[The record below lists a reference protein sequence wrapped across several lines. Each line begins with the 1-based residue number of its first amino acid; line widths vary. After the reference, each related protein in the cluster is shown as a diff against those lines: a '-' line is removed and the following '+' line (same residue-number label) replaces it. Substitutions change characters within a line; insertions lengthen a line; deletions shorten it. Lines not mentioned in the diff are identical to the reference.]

1 MKKFKSIDLLDSPI
15 VSSLLI
21 FALPILI
28 SNALQQFY
36 NAADTTI
43 VGNFLGFRS
52 LAAIGAT
59 SAIYELIVGFAI
71 GLANGMAIVV
81 ARHFGAGDLEKIKKA
96 VAGSIV
102 IGSILSLL
110 VMIVGGV
117 WLYGLLR
124 LVHTPENIIDEAY
137 SYIYII
143 MVFFFLT
150 FFYNWSA
157 AMLRAIG
164 NSLTPLLI
172 LLFTSVINIG
182 LDILFITRFN
192 SGIKGAAIATV
203 VSQAVSAILCI
214 IYMCIKAKILI
225 PGLRHFKYDFYVY
238 SDLSTQGLAMGFMS
252 SIVSI
257 GTVILQT
264 AVNSMGVSIIAAQ
277 ITGRRI
283 MFFLMM
289 PMSSLATALT
299 TFVSQ
304 NFGAGN
310 KKRIKSA
317 VKYANI
323 INTIWSIITPA
334 FVYILSI
341 PVIRFISGSSDK
353 GLISDAKLYIGM
365 AAPFFWALGLVFN
378 LRNALQ
384 GMDQKAE
391 PILSSFIELVC
402 KIACVIFII
411 PHAGYFAVVLTEPVI
426 WVIMA
431 LQLAYSFYVRK
442 KISEKFI
449 K

>member
-1 MKKFKSIDLLDSPI
+1 MKRLKSIDLLSSPI
-15 VSSLLI
+15 VSSLLT

-43 VGNFLGFRS
+43 VGNFLGFKS

-71 GLANGMAIVV
+71 GIANGMGIVV
-81 ARHFGAGDLEKIKKA
+81 ARHFGAGDIEKIKKA

-102 IGSILSLL
+102 IGSVLSLA
-110 VMIVGGV
+110 VMLVGGV
-117 WLYGLLR
+117 WLYELLR
-124 LVHTPENIIDEAY
+124 LVHIPENIIDEAY

-143 MVFFFLT
+143 MIFFFLT

-157 AMLRAIG
+157 SMLRAIG

-172 LLFTSVINIG
+172 LLVTSVINIG

-192 SGIKGAAIATV
+192 TGIKGAAIATV
-203 VSQAVSAILCI
+203 ISQAISALLCI
-214 IYMCIKAKILI
+214 VYMYIKADILI
-225 PGLRHFKYDFYVY
+225 PKLKHFKYNYYVY
-238 SDLSTQGLAMGFMS
+238 ADLSTQGFAMGFMS

-264 AVNSMGVSIIAAQ
+264 AVNGMGVTIIAAQ
-277 ITGRRI
+277 TTGRRI

-310 KKRIKSA
+310 KSRIKSA

-323 INTIWSIITPA
+323 INTIWSIISVV
-334 FVYILSI
+334 FVYTLSI
-341 PVIRFISGSSDK
+341 PLIRFISGSYDK
-353 GLISDAKLYIGM
+353 ELIANAKLYVAM
-365 AAPFFWALGLVFN
+365 AAPFFWALGILFN

-384 GMDQKAE
+384 GMDRKIE
-391 PILSSFIELVC
+391 PLISSCIELIC
-402 KIACVIFII
+402 KIAFVLFVI
-411 PHAGYFAVVLTEPVI
+411 PRVGYTGVVLTEPII
-426 WVIMA
+426 WVVMV
-431 LQLAYSFYVRK
+431 LQLAYSFYMMK
-442 KISEKFI
+442 
-449 K
+449 

>member
-1 MKKFKSIDLLDSPI
+1 MKKIKSIDLLDSPI

-43 VGNFLGFRS
+43 VGNFLGFGS

-102 IGSILSLL
+102 IGGILSLL

-157 AMLRAIG
+157 SMLRAIG

-225 PGLRHFKYDFYVY
+225 PGIRHFKYDFYVY

-334 FVYILSI
+334 FVYTLSI

-442 KISEKFI
+442 KRSVKSL
-449 K
+449 

>member
-1 MKKFKSIDLLDSPI
+1 MKRVKSIDLLSSPI
-15 VSSLLI
+15 VSSLLT

-43 VGNFLGFRS
+43 VGNFLGFNS

-71 GLANGMAIVV
+71 GIANGMGIVV
-81 ARHFGAGDLEKIKKA
+81 ARHFGAGDIEKIKKA

-102 IGSILSLL
+102 IGSVLSLA
-110 VMIVGGV
+110 VMLVGGV

-124 LVHTPENIIDEAY
+124 LVHIPENIIDEAY

-143 MVFFFLT
+143 MIFFFLT

-157 AMLRAIG
+157 SMLRAIG

-172 LLFTSVINIG
+172 LLVTSVINIG

-203 VSQAVSAILCI
+203 ISQAISALLCI
-214 IYMCIKAKILI
+214 VYMYIKADILI
-225 PGLRHFKYDFYVY
+225 PKLKHFKYNYYVY
-238 SDLSTQGLAMGFMS
+238 VDLSTQGFAMGFMS

-264 AVNSMGVSIIAAQ
+264 AVNGMGVTIIAAQ
-277 ITGRRI
+277 TTGRRI

-310 KKRIKSA
+310 KSRIKSA

-323 INTIWSIITPA
+323 INTIWSIISVV
-334 FVYILSI
+334 FVYTLSI
-341 PVIRFISGSSDK
+341 PLIRFISGSYDK
-353 GLISDAKLYIGM
+353 ELIANAKLYIAM
-365 AAPFFWALGLVFN
+365 AAPFFWALGILFN

-384 GMDQKAE
+384 GMDRKIE
-391 PILSSFIELVC
+391 PLISSCIELIC
-402 KIACVIFII
+402 KIAFVLFVI
-411 PHAGYFAVVLTEPVI
+411 PRVAYMGVVLTEPII
-426 WVIMA
+426 WVVMV
-431 LQLAYSFYVRK
+431 LQLAYSFYMMK
-442 KISEKFI
+442 
-449 K
+449 

>member
-1 MKKFKSIDLLDSPI
+1 MKKVKSIDLLSSPI
-15 VSSLLI
+15 VSSLLT

-43 VGNFLGFRS
+43 VGNFLGFNS

-71 GLANGMAIVV
+71 GIANGMGIVV
-81 ARHFGAGDLEKIKKA
+81 ARHFGAGDIEKIKKA

-102 IGSILSLL
+102 IGSVLSLA
-110 VMIVGGV
+110 VMLVGGV

-124 LVHTPENIIDEAY
+124 LVHIPENIIDEAY

-143 MVFFFLT
+143 MIFFFLT

-157 AMLRAIG
+157 SMLRAIG

-172 LLFTSVINIG
+172 LLVTSVINIG

-203 VSQAVSAILCI
+203 ISQAISALLCI
-214 IYMCIKAKILI
+214 VYMYIKADILI
-225 PGLRHFKYDFYVY
+225 PKLKHFKYNYYVY
-238 SDLSTQGLAMGFMS
+238 ADLSTQGFAMGFMS

-264 AVNSMGVSIIAAQ
+264 AVNGMGVTIIAAQ
-277 ITGRRI
+277 TTGRRI

-310 KKRIKSA
+310 KSRIKSA

-323 INTIWSIITPA
+323 INTIWSIISVV
-334 FVYILSI
+334 FVYTLSI
-341 PVIRFISGSSDK
+341 PFIRFISGSYDK
-353 GLISDAKLYIGM
+353 GLIANAKLYIAM
-365 AAPFFWALGLVFN
+365 AAPFFWALGILFN

-384 GMDQKAE
+384 GMDRKIE
-391 PILSSFIELVC
+391 PLISSCIELIC
-402 KIACVIFII
+402 KIAFVLFVI
-411 PHAGYFAVVLTEPVI
+411 PRVAYMGVVLTEPII
-426 WVIMA
+426 WVVMV
-431 LQLAYSFYVRK
+431 LQLAYSFYMMK
-442 KISEKFI
+442 
-449 K
+449 

>member
-1 MKKFKSIDLLDSPI
+1 MKKVKSIDLLSSPI
-15 VSSLLI
+15 VSSLLT

-43 VGNFLGFRS
+43 VGNFLGFNS

-71 GLANGMAIVV
+71 GIANGMGIVV
-81 ARHFGAGDLEKIKKA
+81 ARHFGAGDIEKIKKA

-102 IGSILSLL
+102 IGSVLSLA
-110 VMIVGGV
+110 VMLVGGV

-124 LVHTPENIIDEAY
+124 LVHIPENIIDEAY

-143 MVFFFLT
+143 MIFFFLT

-157 AMLRAIG
+157 SMLRAIG

-172 LLFTSVINIG
+172 LLVTSVINIG

-203 VSQAVSAILCI
+203 ISQAISALLCI
-214 IYMCIKAKILI
+214 VYMYIKADILI
-225 PGLRHFKYDFYVY
+225 PKLKHFKYNYYVY
-238 SDLSTQGLAMGFMS
+238 ADLSTQGFAMGFMS

-264 AVNSMGVSIIAAQ
+264 AVNGMGVTIIAAQ
-277 ITGRRI
+277 TTGRRI

-310 KKRIKSA
+310 KSRIKSA

-323 INTIWSIITPA
+323 INTIWSIISVV
-334 FVYILSI
+334 FVYTLSI
-341 PVIRFISGSSDK
+341 PLIRFISGSYDK
-353 GLISDAKLYIGM
+353 ELIANAKLYIAM
-365 AAPFFWALGLVFN
+365 AAPFFWALGILFN

-384 GMDQKAE
+384 GMDRKIE
-391 PILSSFIELVC
+391 PLISSCIELIC
-402 KIACVIFII
+402 KIAFVLFVI
-411 PHAGYFAVVLTEPVI
+411 PRVGYTGVVLTEPII
-426 WVIMA
+426 WVVMV
-431 LQLAYSFYVRK
+431 LQLAYSFYIRK
-442 KISEKFI
+442 
-449 K
+449 

>member
-1 MKKFKSIDLLDSPI
+1 MKKVKSIDLLSSPI
-15 VSSLLI
+15 VSSLLT
-21 FALPILI
+21 FALPIFI

-43 VGNFLGFRS
+43 VGNFLGFNS

-71 GLANGMAIVV
+71 GIANGMGIVV
-81 ARHFGAGDLEKIKKA
+81 ARHFGAGDIEKIKKA

-102 IGSILSLL
+102 IGSVLSLA
-110 VMIVGGV
+110 VMLVGGV

-124 LVHTPENIIDEAY
+124 LVHIPENIIDEAY

-143 MVFFFLT
+143 MIFFFLT

-157 AMLRAIG
+157 SMLRAIG

-172 LLFTSVINIG
+172 LLVTSVINIG
-182 LDILFITRFN
+182 LDILFITKFN
-192 SGIKGAAIATV
+192 TGIKGAAIATV
-203 VSQAVSAILCI
+203 ISQAISALLCI
-214 IYMCIKAKILI
+214 VYMYIKADILI
-225 PGLRHFKYDFYVY
+225 PKLKHFKYNYYVY
-238 SDLSTQGLAMGFMS
+238 ADLSTQGFAMGFMS

-264 AVNSMGVSIIAAQ
+264 AVNGMGVTIIAAQ
-277 ITGRRI
+277 TTGRRI

-310 KKRIKSA
+310 KSRIKSA

-323 INTIWSIITPA
+323 INTIWSIISVV
-334 FVYILSI
+334 FVYTLSI
-341 PVIRFISGSSDK
+341 PLIRFISGSYDK
-353 GLISDAKLYIGM
+353 ELIANAKLYIAV
-365 AAPFFWALGLVFN
+365 AAPFFWALGILFN

-384 GMDQKAE
+384 GMDRKIE
-391 PILSSFIELVC
+391 PLISSCIELIC
-402 KIACVIFII
+402 KIAFVLFVI
-411 PHAGYFAVVLTEPVI
+411 PRVAYMGVVLTEPII
-426 WVIMA
+426 WVVMV
-431 LQLAYSFYVRK
+431 LQLAYSFYMMK
-442 KISEKFI
+442 
-449 K
+449 

>member
-1 MKKFKSIDLLDSPI
+1 MKKVKSIDLLSSPI
-15 VSSLLI
+15 VSSLLT

-52 LAAIGAT
+52 LAVIGAT

-71 GLANGMAIVV
+71 GIANGMGIVV
-81 ARHFGAGDLEKIKKA
+81 ARHFGAGDIEKIKKA

-102 IGSILSLL
+102 IGSVLSLA
-110 VMIVGGV
+110 VMLIGRV
-117 WLYGLLR
+117 WLYELLR
-124 LVHTPENIIDEAY
+124 LVNIPENIINEAY

-143 MVFFFLT
+143 MIFFFLT

-157 AMLRAIG
+157 SMLRAIG

-172 LLFTSVINIG
+172 LLLTSVINIG
-182 LDILFITRFN
+182 LDILFITKFN
-192 SGIKGAAIATV
+192 TGIKGAAIATV
-203 VSQAVSAILCI
+203 ISQAISALLCI
-214 IYMCIKAKILI
+214 VYMYIKADILI
-225 PGLRHFKYDFYVY
+225 PKLKHFKYNYYVY
-238 SDLSTQGLAMGFMS
+238 SDLSTQGFAMGFMS

-264 AVNSMGVSIIAAQ
+264 AVNGMGVTIIAAQ
-277 ITGRRI
+277 TTGRRI

-310 KKRIKSA
+310 KSRIKSA

-323 INTIWSIITPA
+323 INTIWSIISVV
-334 FVYILSI
+334 FVYTLSI
-341 PVIRFISGSSDK
+341 PLIRFTSGSYDK
-353 GLISDAKLYIGM
+353 ELIANAKLYIAI
-365 AAPFFWALGLVFN
+365 AAPFFWALGILFN

-384 GMDQKAE
+384 GMDRKIE
-391 PILSSFIELVC
+391 PLISSCIELIC
-402 KIACVIFII
+402 KIAFVLFVI
-411 PHAGYFAVVLTEPVI
+411 PRVGYAGVVFTEPII
-426 WVIMA
+426 WVVMV
-431 LQLAYSFYVRK
+431 LQLAYSFYMMK
-442 KISEKFI
+442 
-449 K
+449 

>member
-1 MKKFKSIDLLDSPI
+1 MKKVKSIDLLSSPI
-15 VSSLLI
+15 VSSLLT

-43 VGNFLGFRS
+43 VGNFLGFNS

-71 GLANGMAIVV
+71 GIANGMGIVV
-81 ARHFGAGDLEKIKKA
+81 ARHFGAGDIEKIKKA

-102 IGSILSLL
+102 IGSILSLA
-110 VMIVGGV
+110 VMLVGGV

-124 LVHTPENIIDEAY
+124 LVHIPENIIDEAY

-143 MVFFFLT
+143 MIFFFLT

-157 AMLRAIG
+157 SMLRAIG

-172 LLFTSVINIG
+172 LLVTSVINIG

-203 VSQAVSAILCI
+203 ISQAISALLCI
-214 IYMCIKAKILI
+214 VYMYIKADILI
-225 PGLRHFKYDFYVY
+225 PKLKHFKYNYYVY
-238 SDLSTQGLAMGFMS
+238 ADLSTQGFAMGFMS

-264 AVNSMGVSIIAAQ
+264 AVNGMGVTIIAAQ
-277 ITGRRI
+277 TTGRRI

-310 KKRIKSA
+310 KSRIKSA

-323 INTIWSIITPA
+323 INTIWSIISVV
-334 FVYILSI
+334 FVYTLSI
-341 PVIRFISGSSDK
+341 PLIRFISGSYDK
-353 GLISDAKLYIGM
+353 ELIANAKLYIAV
-365 AAPFFWALGLVFN
+365 AAPFFWALGILFN

-384 GMDQKAE
+384 GMDRKIE
-391 PILSSFIELVC
+391 PLISSCIELIC
-402 KIACVIFII
+402 KIAFVLFVI
-411 PHAGYFAVVLTEPVI
+411 PRVAYMGVVLTEPII
-426 WVIMA
+426 WVVMV
-431 LQLAYSFYVRK
+431 LQLAYSFYMMK
-442 KISEKFI
+442 
-449 K
+449 

>member
-1 MKKFKSIDLLDSPI
+1 MKKVKSIDLLSSPI
-15 VSSLLI
+15 VSSLLT

-43 VGNFLGFRS
+43 VGNFLGFNS

-71 GLANGMAIVV
+71 GIANGMGIVV
-81 ARHFGAGDLEKIKKA
+81 ARHFGAGDIEKIKKA

-102 IGSILSLL
+102 IGSVLSLA
-110 VMIVGGV
+110 VMLVGGV

-124 LVHTPENIIDEAY
+124 LVHIPENIIDEAY

-143 MVFFFLT
+143 MIFFFLT

-157 AMLRAIG
+157 SMLRAIG

-172 LLFTSVINIG
+172 LLVTSVINIG
-182 LDILFITRFN
+182 LDILFIIRFN
-192 SGIKGAAIATV
+192 SGIKGAAVATV
-203 VSQAVSAILCI
+203 ISQAISALLCI
-214 IYMCIKAKILI
+214 VYMYIKADILI
-225 PGLRHFKYDFYVY
+225 PKLKHFKYNYYVY
-238 SDLSTQGLAMGFMS
+238 ADLSTQGFAMGFMS

-264 AVNSMGVSIIAAQ
+264 AVNGMGVTIIAAQ
-277 ITGRRI
+277 TTGRRI

-310 KKRIKSA
+310 KSRIKSA

-323 INTIWSIITPA
+323 INTIWSIISVV
-334 FVYILSI
+334 FVYTLSI
-341 PVIRFISGSSDK
+341 PLIRFISGSYDK
-353 GLISDAKLYIGM
+353 ELIANAKLYIAM
-365 AAPFFWALGLVFN
+365 AAPFFWALGILFN

-384 GMDQKAE
+384 GMDRKIE
-391 PILSSFIELVC
+391 PLISSCIELIC
-402 KIACVIFII
+402 KIAFVLFVIPVF
-411 PHAGYFAVVLTEPVI
+411 GYMGVVLTEPII
-426 WVIMA
+426 WVVMV
-431 LQLAYSFYVRK
+431 LQLAYSFYMMK
-442 KISEKFI
+442 
-449 K
+449 

>member
-1 MKKFKSIDLLDSPI
+1 MKKVKSIDLLSSPI
-15 VSSLLI
+15 VSSLLT

-71 GLANGMAIVV
+71 GIANGMGIVV
-81 ARHFGAGDLEKIKKA
+81 ARHFGAGDIEKIKKA

-102 IGSILSLL
+102 IGSVLSLA
-110 VMIVGGV
+110 VMLVGGV

-124 LVHTPENIIDEAY
+124 LVHIPENIIDEAY

-143 MVFFFLT
+143 MIFFFLT

-157 AMLRAIG
+157 SMLRAIG

-172 LLFTSVINIG
+172 LLVTSVINIG

-203 VSQAVSAILCI
+203 ISQAISALLCI
-214 IYMCIKAKILI
+214 VYMYIKADILI
-225 PGLRHFKYDFYVY
+225 PKLKHFKYNYYVY
-238 SDLSTQGLAMGFMS
+238 ADLSTQGFAMGFMS

-264 AVNSMGVSIIAAQ
+264 AVNGMGVTIIAAQ
-277 ITGRRI
+277 TTGRRI

-310 KKRIKSA
+310 KSRIKSA

-323 INTIWSIITPA
+323 INTIWSIISVV
-334 FVYILSI
+334 FVYTLSI
-341 PVIRFISGSSDK
+341 PLIRFISGSYDK
-353 GLISDAKLYIGM
+353 ELIANAKLYIAM
-365 AAPFFWALGLVFN
+365 AAPFFWALGILFN

-384 GMDQKAE
+384 GMDRKIE
-391 PILSSFIELVC
+391 PLISSCIELIC
-402 KIACVIFII
+402 KIAFVLFVI
-411 PHAGYFAVVLTEPVI
+411 PRVGYMGVVFTEPII
-426 WVIMA
+426 WVVMV
-431 LQLAYSFYVRK
+431 LQLAYSFYMMK
-442 KISEKFI
+442 
-449 K
+449 

>member
-1 MKKFKSIDLLDSPI
+1 MKKVKSIDLLSSPI
-15 VSSLLI
+15 VSSLLT

-43 VGNFLGFRS
+43 VGNFLGFNS

-71 GLANGMAIVV
+71 GIANGMGIVV
-81 ARHFGAGDLEKIKKA
+81 ARHFGAGDIEKIKKA

-102 IGSILSLL
+102 IGSVLSLA
-110 VMIVGGV
+110 VMLVGGV

-124 LVHTPENIIDEAY
+124 LVHIPENIIDEAY

-143 MVFFFLT
+143 MIFFFLT

-157 AMLRAIG
+157 SMLRAIG

-172 LLFTSVINIG
+172 LLVTSVINIG

-203 VSQAVSAILCI
+203 ISQAISALLCI
-214 IYMCIKAKILI
+214 VYMYIRADILI
-225 PGLRHFKYDFYVY
+225 PKLKHFKYNYYVY
-238 SDLSTQGLAMGFMS
+238 ADLSTQGFAMGFMS

-264 AVNSMGVSIIAAQ
+264 AVNGMGVTIIAAQ
-277 ITGRRI
+277 TTGRRI

-310 KKRIKSA
+310 KSRIKSA

-323 INTIWSIITPA
+323 INTMWSIISVV
-334 FVYILSI
+334 FVYTLSI
-341 PVIRFISGSSDK
+341 PLIRFISGSYDK
-353 GLISDAKLYIGM
+353 ELIANAKLYIAM
-365 AAPFFWALGLVFN
+365 AAPFFWALGILFN

-384 GMDQKAE
+384 GMDRKIE
-391 PILSSFIELVC
+391 PLISSCIELIC
-402 KIACVIFII
+402 KIAFVLFVIPRVAYI
-411 PHAGYFAVVLTEPVI
+411 GVVLTEPII
-426 WVIMA
+426 WVVMV
-431 LQLAYSFYVRK
+431 LQLAYSFYMMK
-442 KISEKFI
+442 
-449 K
+449 

>member
-1 MKKFKSIDLLDSPI
+1 MKKVKSIDLLSSPI
-15 VSSLLI
+15 VSSLLT

-43 VGNFLGFRS
+43 VGNFLDFRS

-71 GLANGMAIVV
+71 GIANGMGIVV
-81 ARHFGAGDLEKIKKA
+81 ARHFGAGDIEKIKKA

-102 IGSILSLL
+102 IGSVLSLA
-110 VMIVGGV
+110 VMLVGGV

-124 LVHTPENIIDEAY
+124 LVHIPENIINEAY

-143 MVFFFLT
+143 MIFFFLT

-157 AMLRAIG
+157 SMLRAIG

-172 LLFTSVINIG
+172 LLLTSVINIG
-182 LDILFITRFN
+182 LDILFITKFN
-192 SGIKGAAIATV
+192 TGIKGAAIATV
-203 VSQAVSAILCI
+203 ISQAISALLCI
-214 IYMCIKAKILI
+214 VYMYIKADILI
-225 PGLRHFKYDFYVY
+225 PKLKHFKYNYYVY
-238 SDLSTQGLAMGFMS
+238 ADLSTQGFAMGFMS

-264 AVNSMGVSIIAAQ
+264 AVNGMGVTIIAAQ
-277 ITGRRI
+277 TTGRRI

-310 KKRIKSA
+310 KSRIKSA

-323 INTIWSIITPA
+323 INTIWSIISVV
-334 FVYILSI
+334 FVYTLSI
-341 PVIRFISGSSDK
+341 PFIRFISGSYDK
-353 GLISDAKLYIGM
+353 ELIANAKLYIAM
-365 AAPFFWALGLVFN
+365 AAPFFWALGILFN

-384 GMDQKAE
+384 GMDRKIE
-391 PILSSFIELVC
+391 PLISSCIELIC
-402 KIACVIFII
+402 KIAFVLFVI
-411 PHAGYFAVVLTEPVI
+411 PHVGYTGVVLTEPII
-426 WVIMA
+426 WVVMV
-431 LQLAYSFYVRK
+431 LQLAYSFYIRK
-442 KISEKFI
+442 
-449 K
+449 

>member
-1 MKKFKSIDLLDSPI
+1 MKRVKSIDLLSSPI
-15 VSSLLI
+15 VSSLLT

-71 GLANGMAIVV
+71 GIANGMGIVV
-81 ARHFGAGDLEKIKKA
+81 ARHFGAGDIEKIKKA

-102 IGSILSLL
+102 IGSVLSLA
-110 VMIVGGV
+110 VMLVGGV

-124 LVHTPENIIDEAY
+124 LVHIPENIINEAY

-143 MVFFFLT
+143 MIFFFLT

-157 AMLRAIG
+157 SMLRAIG

-172 LLFTSVINIG
+172 LLLTSVINIG
-182 LDILFITRFN
+182 LDILFITKFN
-192 SGIKGAAIATV
+192 TGIKGAAIATV
-203 VSQAVSAILCI
+203 ISQAISALLCI
-214 IYMCIKAKILI
+214 VYMYIKADILI
-225 PGLRHFKYDFYVY
+225 PKLKHFKYNYYVY
-238 SDLSTQGLAMGFMS
+238 ADLSTQGFAMGFMS

-264 AVNSMGVSIIAAQ
+264 AVNGMGVTIIAAQ
-277 ITGRRI
+277 TTGRRI

-310 KKRIKSA
+310 KSRIKSA

-323 INTIWSIITPA
+323 INTIWSIISVV
-334 FVYILSI
+334 FVYTLSI
-341 PVIRFISGSSDK
+341 PFIRFISGSDDNE
-353 GLISDAKLYIGM
+353 LIANAKLYIAI
-365 AAPFFWALGLVFN
+365 AAPFFWALGILFN

-384 GMDQKAE
+384 GMDRKIE
-391 PILSSFIELVC
+391 PLISSCIELIC
-402 KIACVIFII
+402 KIAFVLFVI
-411 PHAGYFAVVLTEPVI
+411 PHVGYTGVVLTEPII
-426 WVIMA
+426 WVVMV
-431 LQLAYSFYVRK
+431 LQLAYSFYIRK
-442 KISEKFI
+442 
-449 K
+449 

>member
-1 MKKFKSIDLLDSPI
+1 MKRLKSIDLLSSPI
-15 VSSLLI
+15 VSSLLT

-43 VGNFLGFRS
+43 VGNFLGFNS

-71 GLANGMAIVV
+71 GIANGMGIVV
-81 ARHFGAGDLEKIKKA
+81 ARHFGAGDIEKIKKA

-102 IGSILSLL
+102 IGSVLSLA
-110 VMIVGGV
+110 VMLVGGV
-117 WLYGLLR
+117 WLYELLR
-124 LVHTPENIIDEAY
+124 LVHIPENIIDEAY

-143 MVFFFLT
+143 IIFFFLT

-157 AMLRAIG
+157 SMLRAIG

-172 LLFTSVINIG
+172 LLVTSVINIG

-192 SGIKGAAIATV
+192 TGIKGAAIATV
-203 VSQAVSAILCI
+203 ISQAISALLCI
-214 IYMCIKAKILI
+214 VYMYIKADILI
-225 PGLRHFKYDFYVY
+225 PKLKHFKYNYYVY
-238 SDLSTQGLAMGFMS
+238 ADLSTQGFAMGFMS

-264 AVNSMGVSIIAAQ
+264 AVNSMGVTIIAAQ
-277 ITGRRI
+277 TTGRRI

-310 KKRIKSA
+310 KSRIKSA

-323 INTIWSIITPA
+323 INTIWSMISVV
-334 FVYILSI
+334 FVYTLSI
-341 PVIRFISGSSDK
+341 PLIRFISGSYDK
-353 GLISDAKLYIGM
+353 ELIANAKLYIAM
-365 AAPFFWALGLVFN
+365 AAPFFWALGILFD

-384 GMDQKAE
+384 GMDRKIE
-391 PILSSFIELVC
+391 PLISSCIELIC
-402 KIACVIFII
+402 KIAFVLFVI
-411 PHAGYFAVVLTEPVI
+411 PRVGYTGVVLTEPII
-426 WVIMA
+426 WVVMV
-431 LQLAYSFYVRK
+431 LQLAYSFYMMK
-442 KISEKFI
+442 
-449 K
+449 

>member
-1 MKKFKSIDLLDSPI
+1 MKRLKSIDLLSSPI
-15 VSSLLI
+15 VSSLLT

-43 VGNFLGFRS
+43 VGNFLGFNS

-71 GLANGMAIVV
+71 GIANGMGIVV
-81 ARHFGAGDLEKIKKA
+81 ARHFGAGDIEKIKKA

-102 IGSILSLL
+102 IGSVLSLA
-110 VMIVGGV
+110 VMLVGGV

-124 LVHTPENIIDEAY
+124 LVHIPENIIDEAY

-143 MVFFFLT
+143 MIFFFLT

-157 AMLRAIG
+157 SMLRAIG

-172 LLFTSVINIG
+172 LLVTSVINIG

-203 VSQAVSAILCI
+203 ISQGISALLCI
-214 IYMCIKAKILI
+214 VYMYIKADILI
-225 PGLRHFKYDFYVY
+225 PKLKHFKYNYYVY
-238 SDLSTQGLAMGFMS
+238 ADLSTQGFAMGFMS

-264 AVNSMGVSIIAAQ
+264 AVNGMGVTIIAAQ
-277 ITGRRI
+277 TTGRRI

-310 KKRIKSA
+310 KSRIKSA

-323 INTIWSIITPA
+323 INTIWSIISVV
-334 FVYILSI
+334 FVYTLSI
-341 PVIRFISGSSDK
+341 PLIRFISGSYDK
-353 GLISDAKLYIGM
+353 ELIANAKLYISM
-365 AAPFFWALGLVFN
+365 AAPFFWALGILFN

-384 GMDQKAE
+384 GMDRKIE
-391 PILSSFIELVC
+391 PLISSCIELIC
-402 KIACVIFII
+402 KIAFVLFII
-411 PHAGYFAVVLTEPVI
+411 PVFGYMGVVLTEPII
-426 WVIMA
+426 WVLMV
-431 LQLAYSFYVRK
+431 LQLAYSFYMMK
-442 KISEKFI
+442 
-449 K
+449 

>member
-1 MKKFKSIDLLDSPI
+1 MKKVKSIDLLSSPI
-15 VSSLLI
+15 VSSLLT

-43 VGNFLGFRS
+43 VGNFLGFNS

-71 GLANGMAIVV
+71 GIANGMGIVV
-81 ARHFGAGDLEKIKKA
+81 ARHFGAGDIEKIKKA

-102 IGSILSLL
+102 IGSVLSLA
-110 VMIVGGV
+110 VMLVGGV

-124 LVHTPENIIDEAY
+124 LVHIPENIIDEAY

-143 MVFFFLT
+143 MIFFFLT

-157 AMLRAIG
+157 SMLRAIG

-172 LLFTSVINIG
+172 LLVTSVINIG

-203 VSQAVSAILCI
+203 ISQAISALLCI
-214 IYMCIKAKILI
+214 VYMYIKADILI
-225 PGLRHFKYDFYVY
+225 PKLKHFKYNYYVY
-238 SDLSTQGLAMGFMS
+238 ADLSTQGFAMGFMS

-264 AVNSMGVSIIAAQ
+264 AVNGMGVTIIAAQ
-277 ITGRRI
+277 TTGRRI

-310 KKRIKSA
+310 KSRIKSA

-323 INTIWSIITPA
+323 INTIWSIISVV
-334 FVYILSI
+334 FVYTLSI
-341 PVIRFISGSSDK
+341 PLIRFISGSYDK
-353 GLISDAKLYIGM
+353 ELIANAKLYIAV
-365 AAPFFWALGLVFN
+365 AAPFFWALGILFD

-384 GMDQKAE
+384 GMDRKIE
-391 PILSSFIELVC
+391 PLISSCIELIC
-402 KIACVIFII
+402 KIAFVLFVI
-411 PHAGYFAVVLTEPVI
+411 PRVAYTGVVLTEPII
-426 WVIMA
+426 WVVMV
-431 LQLAYSFYVRK
+431 LQLAYSFYMMK
-442 KISEKFI
+442 
-449 K
+449 

>member
-1 MKKFKSIDLLDSPI
+1 MKKVKSIDLLSSPI
-15 VSSLLI
+15 VSSLLT

-71 GLANGMAIVV
+71 GIANGMGIVV
-81 ARHFGAGDLEKIKKA
+81 ARHFGAGDIEKIKKA

-102 IGSILSLL
+102 IGSVLSLA
-110 VMIVGGV
+110 VMLVGGV
-117 WLYGLLR
+117 WMYELLR
-124 LVHTPENIIDEAY
+124 LVHIPENIIDEAY

-143 MVFFFLT
+143 MIFFFLT

-157 AMLRAIG
+157 SMLRAIG

-172 LLFTSVINIG
+172 LLVTSVINIG
-182 LDILFITRFN
+182 LDILFITKFN
-192 SGIKGAAIATV
+192 TGIKGAAIATV
-203 VSQAVSAILCI
+203 ISQAISALLCVV
-214 IYMCIKAKILI
+214 YMYIKADILI
-225 PGLRHFKYDFYVY
+225 PKLKHFKYNYYVY
-238 SDLSTQGLAMGFMS
+238 ADLSTQGFAMGFMS

-264 AVNSMGVSIIAAQ
+264 AVNGMGVPIIAAQ
-277 ITGRRI
+277 TTGRRI

-310 KKRIKSA
+310 KSRIKSA

-323 INTIWSIITPA
+323 INTIWSIISVV
-334 FVYILSI
+334 FVYTLSI
-341 PVIRFISGSSDK
+341 PFIRFISGSYDK
-353 GLISDAKLYIGM
+353 ELIANAKLYIAM
-365 AAPFFWALGLVFN
+365 AAPFFWALGILFN

-384 GMDQKAE
+384 GMDRKIE
-391 PILSSFIELVC
+391 PLISSCIELIC
-402 KIACVIFII
+402 KIAFVLFVI
-411 PHAGYFAVVLTEPVI
+411 PRVGYTGVVFTEPII
-426 WVIMA
+426 WVVMV
-431 LQLAYSFYVRK
+431 LQLAYSFYMMK
-442 KISEKFI
+442 
-449 K
+449 

>member
-1 MKKFKSIDLLDSPI
+1 MKRVKSIDLLSSPI
-15 VSSLLI
+15 VSSLLT

-71 GLANGMAIVV
+71 GIANGMGIVV
-81 ARHFGAGDLEKIKKA
+81 ARHFGAGDIEKIKKA

-102 IGSILSLL
+102 IGSVLSLA
-110 VMIVGGV
+110 VMLVGGV

-124 LVHTPENIIDEAY
+124 LVHIPENIIDEAY

-143 MVFFFLT
+143 MIFFFLT

-157 AMLRAIG
+157 SMLRAIG

-172 LLFTSVINIG
+172 LLVTSVINIG

-203 VSQAVSAILCI
+203 VSQAISALLCI
-214 IYMCIKAKILI
+214 VYMYIKADILI
-225 PGLRHFKYDFYVY
+225 PKLKHFKYNYYVY
-238 SDLSTQGLAMGFMS
+238 ADLSTQGFAMGFMS

-264 AVNSMGVSIIAAQ
+264 AVNGMGVTIIAAQ
-277 ITGRRI
+277 TTGRRI

-310 KKRIKSA
+310 KSRIKSA

-323 INTIWSIITPA
+323 INTIWSIISVV
-334 FVYILSI
+334 FVYTLSI
-341 PVIRFISGSSDK
+341 PLIRFISGSYDK
-353 GLISDAKLYIGM
+353 ELIANAKLYIAM
-365 AAPFFWALGLVFN
+365 AAPFFWALGILFN

-384 GMDQKAE
+384 GMDRKIE
-391 PILSSFIELVC
+391 PLISSCIELIC
-402 KIACVIFII
+402 KIAFVLFVI
-411 PHAGYFAVVLTEPVI
+411 PRVGYTGVVLTEPII
-426 WVIMA
+426 WVVMV
-431 LQLAYSFYVRK
+431 LQLAYSFYIRK
-442 KISEKFI
+442 
-449 K
+449 

>member
-1 MKKFKSIDLLDSPI
+1 MKKVKSIDLLSSPI
-15 VSSLLI
+15 VSSLLT

-43 VGNFLGFRS
+43 VGNFLGFNS

-71 GLANGMAIVV
+71 GIANGMGIVV
-81 ARHFGAGDLEKIKKA
+81 ARHFGAGDIEKIKKA

-102 IGSILSLL
+102 IGSVLSLA
-110 VMIVGGV
+110 VMLVGGV

-124 LVHTPENIIDEAY
+124 LVHIPENIIDKAY

-143 MVFFFLT
+143 MIFFFLT

-157 AMLRAIG
+157 SMLRAIG

-172 LLFTSVINIG
+172 LLITSVINIG

-203 VSQAVSAILCI
+203 ISQAISALLCI
-214 IYMCIKAKILI
+214 VYMYIKADILI
-225 PGLRHFKYDFYVY
+225 PKLKHFKYNYYVY
-238 SDLSTQGLAMGFMS
+238 ADLSTQGFAMGFMS

-264 AVNSMGVSIIAAQ
+264 AVNGMGVTIIAAQ
-277 ITGRRI
+277 TTGRRI

-310 KKRIKSA
+310 KSRIKSA

-323 INTIWSIITPA
+323 INTIWSIISVV
-334 FVYILSI
+334 FVYTLSI
-341 PVIRFISGSSDK
+341 PLIRFISGSYDK
-353 GLISDAKLYIGM
+353 ELIANAKLYIAM
-365 AAPFFWALGLVFN
+365 AAPFFWALGILFN

-384 GMDQKAE
+384 GMDRKIE
-391 PILSSFIELVC
+391 PLISSCIELIC
-402 KIACVIFII
+402 KIAFVLFVIPVF
-411 PHAGYFAVVLTEPVI
+411 GYMGVVLTEPII
-426 WVIMA
+426 WVVMV
-431 LQLAYSFYVRK
+431 LQLAYSFYIRK
-442 KISEKFI
+442 
-449 K
+449 

>member
-1 MKKFKSIDLLDSPI
+1 MKKVKSIDLLSSPI
-15 VSSLLI
+15 VSSLLT

-43 VGNFLGFRS
+43 VGNFLGFNS

-71 GLANGMAIVV
+71 GIANGMGIVV
-81 ARHFGAGDLEKIKKA
+81 ARHFGAGDIEKIKKA

-102 IGSILSLL
+102 IGSVLSLA
-110 VMIVGGV
+110 VMLVGGV

-124 LVHTPENIIDEAY
+124 LVHIPENIINEAY

-143 MVFFFLT
+143 IIFFFLT

-157 AMLRAIG
+157 SMLRAIG

-172 LLFTSVINIG
+172 LLVTSVINIG

-203 VSQAVSAILCI
+203 ISQAISALLCI
-214 IYMCIKAKILI
+214 VYMYIKADILI
-225 PGLRHFKYDFYVY
+225 PKLKHFKYNYYVY
-238 SDLSTQGLAMGFMS
+238 ADLSTQGFAMGFMS

-264 AVNSMGVSIIAAQ
+264 AVNGMGVTIIAAQ
-277 ITGRRI
+277 TTGRRI

-310 KKRIKSA
+310 KSRIKSA

-323 INTIWSIITPA
+323 INTIWSMISVV
-334 FVYILSI
+334 FVYTLSI
-341 PVIRFISGSSDK
+341 PLIRFISGSYDK
-353 GLISDAKLYIGM
+353 ELIANAKLYIAM
-365 AAPFFWALGLVFN
+365 AAPFFWALGILFD

-384 GMDQKAE
+384 GMDRKIE
-391 PILSSFIELVC
+391 PLISSCIELIC
-402 KIACVIFII
+402 KIAFVLFVI
-411 PHAGYFAVVLTEPVI
+411 PRVGYTGVVLTEPII
-426 WVIMA
+426 WVVMV
-431 LQLAYSFYVRK
+431 LQLAYSFYMMK
-442 KISEKFI
+442 
-449 K
+449 

>member
-1 MKKFKSIDLLDSPI
+1 MKKVKSIDLLSSPI
-15 VSSLLI
+15 VSSLLT

-43 VGNFLGFRS
+43 VGNFLGFNS

-71 GLANGMAIVV
+71 GIANGMGIVV
-81 ARHFGAGDLEKIKKA
+81 ARHFGAGDIEKIKKA

-102 IGSILSLL
+102 IGSVLSLA
-110 VMIVGGV
+110 VMLVGGV

-124 LVHTPENIIDEAY
+124 LVHIPENIIDKAY

-143 MVFFFLT
+143 MIFFFLT

-157 AMLRAIG
+157 SMLRAIG

-172 LLFTSVINIG
+172 LLVTSVINIG

-203 VSQAVSAILCI
+203 ISQAISALLCI
-214 IYMCIKAKILI
+214 VYMYIKADILI
-225 PGLRHFKYDFYVY
+225 PKLKHFKYNYYVY
-238 SDLSTQGLAMGFMS
+238 ADLSTQGFAMGFMS

-264 AVNSMGVSIIAAQ
+264 AVNGMGVTIIAAQ
-277 ITGRRI
+277 TTGRRI

-310 KKRIKSA
+310 KSRIKSA

-323 INTIWSIITPA
+323 INTIWSIISVV
-334 FVYILSI
+334 FVYTLSI
-341 PVIRFISGSSDK
+341 PLIRFISGSYDK
-353 GLISDAKLYIGM
+353 ELIANAKLYIAM
-365 AAPFFWALGLVFN
+365 AAPFFWALGILFN

-384 GMDQKAE
+384 GMDRKIE
-391 PILSSFIELVC
+391 PLISSCIELIC
-402 KIACVIFII
+402 KIAFVLFVI
-411 PHAGYFAVVLTEPVI
+411 PRVAYMGVVLTEPII
-426 WVIMA
+426 WVVMV
-431 LQLAYSFYVRK
+431 LQLAYSFYIRK
-442 KISEKFI
+442 
-449 K
+449 

>member
-1 MKKFKSIDLLDSPI
+1 MKRLKSIDLLSSPI
-15 VSSLLI
+15 VSSLLT

-43 VGNFLGFRS
+43 VGNFLGFNS

-71 GLANGMAIVV
+71 GIANGMGIVV
-81 ARHFGAGDLEKIKKA
+81 ARHFGAGDIEKIMKA

-102 IGSILSLL
+102 IGSVLSLA
-110 VMIVGGV
+110 VMLVGGV
-117 WLYGLLR
+117 WLYELLR
-124 LVHTPENIIDEAY
+124 LVHIPENIIDEAY

-143 MVFFFLT
+143 IIFFFLT

-157 AMLRAIG
+157 SMLRAIG

-172 LLFTSVINIG
+172 LLITSVINIG
-182 LDILFITRFN
+182 LDILFITKFN

-203 VSQAVSAILCI
+203 ISQAISALLCI
-214 IYMCIKAKILI
+214 VYMYIKADILI
-225 PGLRHFKYDFYVY
+225 PKLKHFKYNYYVY
-238 SDLSTQGLAMGFMS
+238 ADLSTQGFAMGFMS

-264 AVNSMGVSIIAAQ
+264 AVNGMGVTIIAAQ
-277 ITGRRI
+277 TTGRRI

-310 KKRIKSA
+310 KSRIKSA

-323 INTIWSIITPA
+323 INTIWSMISVV
-334 FVYILSI
+334 FVYTLSI
-341 PVIRFISGSSDK
+341 PLIRFISGSYDK
-353 GLISDAKLYIGM
+353 ELIANAKLYIAM
-365 AAPFFWALGLVFN
+365 AAPFFWALGILFN

-384 GMDQKAE
+384 GMDRKIE
-391 PILSSFIELVC
+391 PLISSCIELIC
-402 KIACVIFII
+402 KIAFVLFVI
-411 PHAGYFAVVLTEPVI
+411 PRVAYMGVVLTEPII
-426 WVIMA
+426 WVVMV
-431 LQLAYSFYVRK
+431 LQLAYSFYMMK
-442 KISEKFI
+442 
-449 K
+449 

>member
-1 MKKFKSIDLLDSPI
+1 MKRVKSIDLLSSPI
-15 VSSLLI
+15 VSSLLT

-71 GLANGMAIVV
+71 GIANGMGIVV
-81 ARHFGAGDLEKIKKA
+81 ARHFGAGDIEKIKKA

-102 IGSILSLL
+102 IGSVLSLA
-110 VMIVGGV
+110 VMLVGGV
-117 WLYGLLR
+117 WMYELLR
-124 LVHTPENIIDEAY
+124 LVHIPENIIDEAY

-143 MVFFFLT
+143 MIFFFLT

-157 AMLRAIG
+157 SMLRAIG

-172 LLFTSVINIG
+172 LLLTSVINIG
-182 LDILFITRFN
+182 LDILFITKFN
-192 SGIKGAAIATV
+192 TGIKGAAIATV
-203 VSQAVSAILCI
+203 ISQAISALLCI
-214 IYMCIKAKILI
+214 VYMYIKADILI
-225 PGLRHFKYDFYVY
+225 PKLKHFKYNYYVY
-238 SDLSTQGLAMGFMS
+238 ADLSTQGFAMGFMS

-264 AVNSMGVSIIAAQ
+264 AVNGMGVTIIAAQ
-277 ITGRRI
+277 TTGRRI

-310 KKRIKSA
+310 KSRIKSA

-323 INTIWSIITPA
+323 INTIWSIISVV
-334 FVYILSI
+334 FVYTLSI
-341 PVIRFISGSSDK
+341 PFIRFISGSYDK
-353 GLISDAKLYIGM
+353 ELIANAKLYIAI
-365 AAPFFWALGLVFN
+365 AAPFFWALGILFN

-384 GMDQKAE
+384 GMDRKIE
-391 PILSSFIELVC
+391 PLISSCIELIC
-402 KIACVIFII
+402 KIAFVLFVI
-411 PHAGYFAVVLTEPVI
+411 PHVGYTGVVLTEPII
-426 WVIMA
+426 WVVMV
-431 LQLAYSFYVRK
+431 LQLAYSFYMMK
-442 KISEKFI
+442 
-449 K
+449 

>member
-1 MKKFKSIDLLDSPI
+1 MKKVKSIDLLSSPI
-15 VSSLLI
+15 VSSLLT

-71 GLANGMAIVV
+71 GIANGMGIVV
-81 ARHFGAGDLEKIKKA
+81 ARHFGAGDIEKIKKA

-102 IGSILSLL
+102 IGSVLSLA
-110 VMIVGGV
+110 VMLVGGV
-117 WLYGLLR
+117 WLYELLR
-124 LVHTPENIIDEAY
+124 LVHIPENIIDEAY

-143 MVFFFLT
+143 MIFFFLT

-157 AMLRAIG
+157 SMLRAIG

-172 LLFTSVINIG
+172 LLVTSVINIG

-192 SGIKGAAIATV
+192 TGIKGAAIATV
-203 VSQAVSAILCI
+203 ISQAISALLCI
-214 IYMCIKAKILI
+214 VYMYIKADILI
-225 PGLRHFKYDFYVY
+225 PKLKHFKYNYYVY
-238 SDLSTQGLAMGFMS
+238 ADLSTQGFAMGFMS

-264 AVNSMGVSIIAAQ
+264 AVNGMGVTIIAAQ
-277 ITGRRI
+277 TTGRRI

-310 KKRIKSA
+310 KSRIKSA

-323 INTIWSIITPA
+323 INTIWSIISVV
-334 FVYILSI
+334 FVYTLSI
-341 PVIRFISGSSDK
+341 PLIRFISGSYDK
-353 GLISDAKLYIGM
+353 ELIANAKLYIAM
-365 AAPFFWALGLVFN
+365 AAPFFWALGILFN

-384 GMDQKAE
+384 GMDRKIE
-391 PILSSFIELVC
+391 PLISSCIELIC
-402 KIACVIFII
+402 KIAFVLFVI
-411 PHAGYFAVVLTEPVI
+411 PRVGYTGVVLTEPII
-426 WVIMA
+426 WVVMV
-431 LQLAYSFYVRK
+431 LQLAYSFYMMK
-442 KISEKFI
+442 
-449 K
+449 

>member
-1 MKKFKSIDLLDSPI
+1 
-15 VSSLLI
+15 
-21 FALPILI
+21 
-28 SNALQQFY
+28 
-36 NAADTTI
+36 
-43 VGNFLGFRS
+43 
-52 LAAIGAT
+52 
-59 SAIYELIVGFAI
+59 
-71 GLANGMAIVV
+71 
-81 ARHFGAGDLEKIKKA
+81 
-96 VAGSIV
+96 
-102 IGSILSLL
+102 
-110 VMIVGGV
+110 
-117 WLYGLLR
+117 
-124 LVHTPENIIDEAY
+124 
-137 SYIYII
+137 

-157 AMLRAIG
+157 SMLRAIG

-323 INTIWSIITPA
+323 INTIWSIIAPA
-334 FVYILSI
+334 FVYTLSI

-365 AAPFFWALGLVFN
+365 AAPFFWALGLVLN

-442 KISEKFI
+442 KDQ
-449 K
+449 

>member
-1 MKKFKSIDLLDSPI
+1 MKRLKSIDLLSSPI
-15 VSSLLI
+15 VSSLLT

-43 VGNFLGFRS
+43 VGNFLGFNS

-71 GLANGMAIVV
+71 GIANGMGIVV
-81 ARHFGAGDLEKIKKA
+81 ARHFGAGDIEKIKKA

-102 IGSILSLL
+102 IGSVLSLA
-110 VMIVGGV
+110 VMLVGGV
-117 WLYGLLR
+117 WLYELLR
-124 LVHTPENIIDEAY
+124 LVHIPENIIDEAY

-143 MVFFFLT
+143 IIFFFLT

-157 AMLRAIG
+157 SMLRAIG

-172 LLFTSVINIG
+172 LLVTSVINIG

-203 VSQAVSAILCI
+203 ISQAISALLCI
-214 IYMCIKAKILI
+214 VYMYIKADILI
-225 PGLRHFKYDFYVY
+225 PKLKHFKYNYYVY
-238 SDLSTQGLAMGFMS
+238 ADLSTQGFAMGFMS

-264 AVNSMGVSIIAAQ
+264 AVNSMGVTIIAAQ
-277 ITGRRI
+277 TTGRRI

-310 KKRIKSA
+310 KSRIKSA

-323 INTIWSIITPA
+323 INTIWSMISVV
-334 FVYILSI
+334 FVYTLSI
-341 PVIRFISGSSDK
+341 PLIRFISGSYDK
-353 GLISDAKLYIGM
+353 ELIANAKLYIAM
-365 AAPFFWALGLVFN
+365 AAPFFWALGILFD

-384 GMDQKAE
+384 GMDRKIE
-391 PILSSFIELVC
+391 PLISSCIELIC
-402 KIACVIFII
+402 KIAFVLFVI
-411 PHAGYFAVVLTEPVI
+411 PRVGYTGVVLTEPII
-426 WVIMA
+426 WVVMV
-431 LQLAYSFYVRK
+431 LQLAYSFYIRK
-442 KISEKFI
+442 
-449 K
+449 

>member
-1 MKKFKSIDLLDSPI
+1 MKKVKSIDLLSSPI
-15 VSSLLI
+15 VSSLLT
-21 FALPILI
+21 FAFPILI

-43 VGNFLGFRS
+43 VGNFLGFNS

-71 GLANGMAIVV
+71 GIANGMGIVV
-81 ARHFGAGDLEKIKKA
+81 ARHFGAGDIEKIKNA

-102 IGSILSLL
+102 IGSVLSLA
-110 VMIVGGV
+110 VMLVGGV

-124 LVHTPENIIDEAY
+124 LVHIPENIIDEAY

-143 MVFFFLT
+143 MIFFFLT

-157 AMLRAIG
+157 SMLRAIG

-172 LLFTSVINIG
+172 LLVTSVINIG

-203 VSQAVSAILCI
+203 ISQAISALLCI
-214 IYMCIKAKILI
+214 VYMYIKADILI
-225 PGLRHFKYDFYVY
+225 PKLKHFKYNYYVY
-238 SDLSTQGLAMGFMS
+238 ADLSTQGFAMGFMS

-264 AVNSMGVSIIAAQ
+264 AVNGMGVTIIAAQ
-277 ITGRRI
+277 TTGRRI

-310 KKRIKSA
+310 KSRIKSA

-323 INTIWSIITPA
+323 INTIWSIISVV
-334 FVYILSI
+334 FVYTLSI
-341 PVIRFISGSSDK
+341 PLIRFISGSYDK
-353 GLISDAKLYIGM
+353 ELIENAKLYIAM
-365 AAPFFWALGLVFN
+365 AAPFFWALGILFN

-384 GMDQKAE
+384 GMDRKIE
-391 PILSSFIELVC
+391 PLISSCIELIC
-402 KIACVIFII
+402 KIAFVLFVI
-411 PHAGYFAVVLTEPVI
+411 PRVGYMGVVLTEPII
-426 WVIMA
+426 WVVMV
-431 LQLAYSFYVRK
+431 LQLAYSFYMMK
-442 KISEKFI
+442 
-449 K
+449 

>member
-1 MKKFKSIDLLDSPI
+1 MKRLKSIDLLSSPI
-15 VSSLLI
+15 VSSLLT

-43 VGNFLGFRS
+43 VGNFLGFNS

-71 GLANGMAIVV
+71 GIANGMGIVV
-81 ARHFGAGDLEKIKKA
+81 ARHFGAGDIEKIKKA

-102 IGSILSLL
+102 IGGVLSLA
-110 VMIVGGV
+110 VMLIGGF

-124 LVHTPENIIDEAY
+124 LVHIPENIIDEAY

-143 MVFFFLT
+143 MIFFFLT

-157 AMLRAIG
+157 SMLRAIG

-172 LLFTSVINIG
+172 LLVTSVINIG
-182 LDILFITRFN
+182 LDILFITKFN
-192 SGIKGAAIATV
+192 TGIKGAAIATV
-203 VSQAVSAILCI
+203 ISQAISALLCI
-214 IYMCIKAKILI
+214 VYMYIKADILI
-225 PGLRHFKYDFYVY
+225 PKLKHFKYNYYVY
-238 SDLSTQGLAMGFMS
+238 SDLSTQGFAMGFMS

-264 AVNSMGVSIIAAQ
+264 AVNGMGVTIIAAQ
-277 ITGRRI
+277 TTGRRI

-310 KKRIKSA
+310 KSRIKSA

-323 INTIWSIITPA
+323 INTIWSIISVV
-334 FVYILSI
+334 FVYTLSI
-341 PVIRFISGSSDK
+341 PLIRFISGSYDK
-353 GLISDAKLYIGM
+353 ELIANAKLYIAM
-365 AAPFFWALGLVFN
+365 AAPFFWALGILFD

-384 GMDQKAE
+384 GMDRKIE
-391 PILSSFIELVC
+391 PLISSCIELIC
-402 KIACVIFII
+402 KIAFVLFVI
-411 PHAGYFAVVLTEPVI
+411 PRVGYTGVVLTEPII
-426 WVIMA
+426 WVVMV
-431 LQLAYSFYVRK
+431 LQLAYSFYMMK
-442 KISEKFI
+442 
-449 K
+449 

>member
-1 MKKFKSIDLLDSPI
+1 MKKVKSIDLLSSPI
-15 VSSLLI
+15 VSSLLT

-43 VGNFLGFRS
+43 VGNFLGFYS

-71 GLANGMAIVV
+71 GIANGMGIVV
-81 ARHFGAGDLEKIKKA
+81 ARHFGAGDIEKIKKA

-102 IGSILSLL
+102 IGSVLSLA
-110 VMIVGGV
+110 VMLVGGV

-124 LVHTPENIIDEAY
+124 LVHIPENIIDEAY

-143 MVFFFLT
+143 MIFFFLT

-157 AMLRAIG
+157 SMLRAIG

-172 LLFTSVINIG
+172 LLVTSVINIG

-203 VSQAVSAILCI
+203 ISQGISALLCI
-214 IYMCIKAKILI
+214 VYMYIKADILI
-225 PGLRHFKYDFYVY
+225 PKLKHFKYNYYVY
-238 SDLSTQGLAMGFMS
+238 ADLSTQGFAMGFMS

-264 AVNSMGVSIIAAQ
+264 AVNGMGVTIIAAQ
-277 ITGRRI
+277 TTGRRI

-310 KKRIKSA
+310 KSRIKSA

-323 INTIWSIITPA
+323 INTIWSIISVV
-334 FVYILSI
+334 FVYTLSI
-341 PVIRFISGSSDK
+341 PLIRFISGSYDK
-353 GLISDAKLYIGM
+353 ELIANAKLYIAM
-365 AAPFFWALGLVFN
+365 AAPFFWALGILFN

-384 GMDQKAE
+384 GMDRKIE
-391 PILSSFIELVC
+391 PLISSCIELIC
-402 KIACVIFII
+402 KIAFVLFVI
-411 PHAGYFAVVLTEPVI
+411 PRVAYMGVVLTEPII
-426 WVIMA
+426 WVVMV
-431 LQLAYSFYVRK
+431 LQLAYSFYMMK
-442 KISEKFI
+442 
-449 K
+449 

>member
-1 MKKFKSIDLLDSPI
+1 MKKVKSIDLLSSPI
-15 VSSLLI
+15 VSSLLT

-43 VGNFLGFRS
+43 VGNFLGFNS

-71 GLANGMAIVV
+71 GIANGMGIVV
-81 ARHFGAGDLEKIKKA
+81 ARHFGAGDIEKIKKA

-102 IGSILSLL
+102 IGSVLSLA
-110 VMIVGGV
+110 VMLVGGV

-124 LVHTPENIIDEAY
+124 LVHIPENIINEAY

-143 MVFFFLT
+143 MIFFFLT

-157 AMLRAIG
+157 SMLRAIG
-164 NSLTPLLI
+164 NSITPLLI
-172 LLFTSVINIG
+172 LLVTSVINIG

-203 VSQAVSAILCI
+203 ISQAISALLCI
-214 IYMCIKAKILI
+214 VYMYIKADILI
-225 PGLRHFKYDFYVY
+225 PKLKHFKYNYYVY
-238 SDLSTQGLAMGFMS
+238 VDLSTQGFAMGFMS

-264 AVNSMGVSIIAAQ
+264 AVNGMGVTIIAAQ
-277 ITGRRI
+277 TTGRRI

-310 KKRIKSA
+310 KSRIKSA

-323 INTIWSIITPA
+323 INTIWSIISVV
-334 FVYILSI
+334 FVYTLSI
-341 PVIRFISGSSDK
+341 PLIRFISGSYDK
-353 GLISDAKLYIGM
+353 ELIANAKLYIAM
-365 AAPFFWALGLVFN
+365 AAPFFWALGILFN

-384 GMDQKAE
+384 GMDRKIE
-391 PILSSFIELVC
+391 PLISSCIELIC
-402 KIACVIFII
+402 KIAFVLFVIPVF
-411 PHAGYFAVVLTEPVI
+411 GYMGVVLTEPII
-426 WVIMA
+426 WVVMV
-431 LQLAYSFYVRK
+431 LQLAYSFYMMK
-442 KISEKFI
+442 
-449 K
+449 

>member
-1 MKKFKSIDLLDSPI
+1 MKKVKSIDLLSSPI
-15 VSSLLI
+15 VSSLLT

-71 GLANGMAIVV
+71 GIANGMGIVV
-81 ARHFGAGDLEKIKKA
+81 ARHFGAGDIEKIKKA

-102 IGSILSLL
+102 IGSVLSLA
-110 VMIVGGV
+110 VMLVGGV
-117 WLYGLLR
+117 WLYELLR
-124 LVHTPENIIDEAY
+124 LVHIPENIIDEAY

-143 MVFFFLT
+143 MIFFFLT

-157 AMLRAIG
+157 SMLRAIG

-172 LLFTSVINIG
+172 LLVTSVINIG

-203 VSQAVSAILCI
+203 ISQAISALLCI
-214 IYMCIKAKILI
+214 VYMYIKADILI
-225 PGLRHFKYDFYVY
+225 PKLKHFKYNYYVY
-238 SDLSTQGLAMGFMS
+238 ADLSTQGFAMGFMS

-264 AVNSMGVSIIAAQ
+264 AVNGMGVTIIAAQ
-277 ITGRRI
+277 TTGRRI

-310 KKRIKSA
+310 KSRIKSA

-323 INTIWSIITPA
+323 INTIWSIISVV
-334 FVYILSI
+334 FVYTLSI
-341 PVIRFISGSSDK
+341 PLIRFISGSYDK
-353 GLISDAKLYIGM
+353 ELIANAKLYIAM
-365 AAPFFWALGLVFN
+365 AAPFFWALGILFN

-384 GMDQKAE
+384 GMDRKIE
-391 PILSSFIELVC
+391 PLISSCIELIC
-402 KIACVIFII
+402 KIAFVLFVI
-411 PHAGYFAVVLTEPVI
+411 PRVGYTGVVLTEPII
-426 WVIMA
+426 WVVMV
-431 LQLAYSFYVRK
+431 LQLAYSFYIRK
-442 KISEKFI
+442 
-449 K
+449 

>member
-1 MKKFKSIDLLDSPI
+1 MKKVKSIDLLSSPI
-15 VSSLLI
+15 VSSLLT

-43 VGNFLGFRS
+43 VGNFLGFNS

-71 GLANGMAIVV
+71 GIANGMGIVV
-81 ARHFGAGDLEKIKKA
+81 ARHFGAGDIEKIKKA

-102 IGSILSLL
+102 IGSVLSLA
-110 VMIVGGV
+110 VMLVGGV

-124 LVHTPENIIDEAY
+124 LVHIPENIIDEAY

-143 MVFFFLT
+143 MIFFFLT

-157 AMLRAIG
+157 SMLRAIG

-172 LLFTSVINIG
+172 LLVTSVINIG

-203 VSQAVSAILCI
+203 ISQAISALLCI
-214 IYMCIKAKILI
+214 VYMYIKADILI
-225 PGLRHFKYDFYVY
+225 PKLKHFKYNYYVY
-238 SDLSTQGLAMGFMS
+238 ADLSTQGFAMGFMS

-264 AVNSMGVSIIAAQ
+264 AVNGMGVTIIAAQ
-277 ITGRRI
+277 TTGRRI

-310 KKRIKSA
+310 KSRIKSA

-323 INTIWSIITPA
+323 INTIWSIISVV
-334 FVYILSI
+334 FVYTLSI
-341 PVIRFISGSSDK
+341 PLIRFISGSYDK
-353 GLISDAKLYIGM
+353 ELIANAKLYIAM
-365 AAPFFWALGLVFN
+365 AAPFFWALGILFN

-384 GMDQKAE
+384 GMDRKIE
-391 PILSSFIELVC
+391 PLISSCIELIC
-402 KIACVIFII
+402 KIAFVLFVI
-411 PHAGYFAVVLTEPVI
+411 PRVAYTGVVLTEPII
-426 WVIMA
+426 WVVMV
-431 LQLAYSFYVRK
+431 LQLAYSFYMMK
-442 KISEKFI
+442 
-449 K
+449 

>member
-1 MKKFKSIDLLDSPI
+1 MKKIKSIDLLDSPI

-43 VGNFLGFRS
+43 VGNFLGFKS

-71 GLANGMAIVV
+71 GIANGMGIVV
-81 ARHFGAGDLEKIKKA
+81 ARHFGAGDIEKIKKA

-102 IGSILSLL
+102 IGSVLSLA
-110 VMIVGGV
+110 VMLVGGV
-117 WLYGLLR
+117 WLYELLR
-124 LVHTPENIIDEAY
+124 LVHIPENIIDEAY

-143 MVFFFLT
+143 MIFFFLT

-157 AMLRAIG
+157 SMLRAIG

-172 LLFTSVINIG
+172 LLVTSVINIG

-192 SGIKGAAIATV
+192 TGIKGAAIATV
-203 VSQAVSAILCI
+203 ISQAISALLCI
-214 IYMCIKAKILI
+214 VYMYIKADILI
-225 PGLRHFKYDFYVY
+225 PKLKHFKYNYYVY
-238 SDLSTQGLAMGFMS
+238 ADLSTQGFAMGFMS

-264 AVNSMGVSIIAAQ
+264 AVNGMGVTIIAAQ
-277 ITGRRI
+277 TTGRRI

-310 KKRIKSA
+310 KSRIKSA

-323 INTIWSIITPA
+323 INTIWSIISVV
-334 FVYILSI
+334 FVYTLSI
-341 PVIRFISGSSDK
+341 PLIRFISGSYDK
-353 GLISDAKLYIGM
+353 ELIANAKLYVAM
-365 AAPFFWALGLVFN
+365 AAPFFWALGILFN

-384 GMDQKAE
+384 GMDRKIE
-391 PILSSFIELVC
+391 PLISSCIELIC
-402 KIACVIFII
+402 KIAFVLFVI
-411 PHAGYFAVVLTEPVI
+411 PRVGYTGVVLTEPII
-426 WVIMA
+426 WVVMV
-431 LQLAYSFYVRK
+431 LQLAYSFYMMK
-442 KISEKFI
+442 
-449 K
+449 

>member
-1 MKKFKSIDLLDSPI
+1 MKRLKSIDLLSSPI
-15 VSSLLI
+15 VSSLLT

-52 LAAIGAT
+52 LAVIGAT

-71 GLANGMAIVV
+71 GIANGMGIVV
-81 ARHFGAGDLEKIKKA
+81 ARHFGAGDIEKIKKA

-102 IGSILSLL
+102 IGSVLSLA
-110 VMIVGGV
+110 VMLVGGV

-124 LVHTPENIIDEAY
+124 LVHIPENIINEAY

-143 MVFFFLT
+143 MIFFFLT

-157 AMLRAIG
+157 SMLRAIG

-172 LLFTSVINIG
+172 LLITSVINIG

-203 VSQAVSAILCI
+203 ISQAISALLCI
-214 IYMCIKAKILI
+214 VYMYIKADILI
-225 PGLRHFKYDFYVY
+225 PKLKHFKYNYYVY
-238 SDLSTQGLAMGFMS
+238 ADLSTQGFAMGFMS

-264 AVNSMGVSIIAAQ
+264 AVNGMGVTIIAAQ
-277 ITGRRI
+277 TTGRRI

-310 KKRIKSA
+310 KSRIKSA

-323 INTIWSIITPA
+323 INTIWSIIA
-334 FVYILSI
+334 VVFVYTLSI
-341 PVIRFISGSSDK
+341 PLIRFISGSYDK
-353 GLISDAKLYIGM
+353 ELIANAKLYIAM
-365 AAPFFWALGLVFN
+365 AAPFFWALGILFN

-384 GMDQKAE
+384 GMDRKIE
-391 PILSSFIELVC
+391 PLISSCIELIC
-402 KIACVIFII
+402 KIAFVLFVIPVF
-411 PHAGYFAVVLTEPVI
+411 GYMGVVLTEPII
-426 WVIMA
+426 WVVMV
-431 LQLAYSFYVRK
+431 LQLAYSFYMMK
-442 KISEKFI
+442 
-449 K
+449 

>member
-1 MKKFKSIDLLDSPI
+1 MKKVKSIDLLSSPI
-15 VSSLLI
+15 VSSLLT

-71 GLANGMAIVV
+71 GIANGMGIVV
-81 ARHFGAGDLEKIKKA
+81 ARHFGAGDIEKIKKA

-102 IGSILSLL
+102 IGSVLSLA
-110 VMIVGGV
+110 VMLVGGV
-117 WLYGLLR
+117 LLYGLLR
-124 LVHTPENIIDEAY
+124 LVHIPENIIDEAY

-143 MVFFFLT
+143 MIFFFLT

-157 AMLRAIG
+157 SMLRAIG

-172 LLFTSVINIG
+172 LLVTSVINIG

-203 VSQAVSAILCI
+203 ISQAISALLCI
-214 IYMCIKAKILI
+214 VYMYIKADILI
-225 PGLRHFKYDFYVY
+225 PKLKHFKYNYYVY
-238 SDLSTQGLAMGFMS
+238 ADLSTQGFAMGFMS

-264 AVNSMGVSIIAAQ
+264 AVNGMGVTIIAAQ
-277 ITGRRI
+277 TTGRRI

-310 KKRIKSA
+310 KSRIKSA

-323 INTIWSIITPA
+323 INTIWSIISVV
-334 FVYILSI
+334 FVYTLSI
-341 PVIRFISGSSDK
+341 PFIRFISGSYDK
-353 GLISDAKLYIGM
+353 GLIANAKLYIAM
-365 AAPFFWALGLVFN
+365 AAPFFWALGILFN

-384 GMDQKAE
+384 GMDRKIE
-391 PILSSFIELVC
+391 PLISSCIELIC
-402 KIACVIFII
+402 KIAFVLFVI
-411 PHAGYFAVVLTEPVI
+411 PHVGYTGVVLTEPII
-426 WVIMA
+426 WVVMV
-431 LQLAYSFYVRK
+431 LQLAYSFYIRK
-442 KISEKFI
+442 
-449 K
+449 

>member
-1 MKKFKSIDLLDSPI
+1 MKKVKSIDLLSSPI
-15 VSSLLI
+15 VSSLLT

-43 VGNFLGFRS
+43 VGNFLGFNS

-71 GLANGMAIVV
+71 GIANGMGIVV
-81 ARHFGAGDLEKIKKA
+81 ARHFGAGDIEKIKKA

-102 IGSILSLL
+102 IGSVLSLA
-110 VMIVGGV
+110 VMLVGGV
-117 WLYGLLR
+117 WLYGFLR
-124 LVHTPENIIDEAY
+124 LVHIPENIIDEAY

-143 MVFFFLT
+143 MIFFFLT

-157 AMLRAIG
+157 SMLRAIG

-172 LLFTSVINIG
+172 LIFTSVINIG

-203 VSQAVSAILCI
+203 ISQAISALLCI
-214 IYMCIKAKILI
+214 VYMYIKADILI
-225 PGLRHFKYDFYVY
+225 PKLKHFKYNYYVY
-238 SDLSTQGLAMGFMS
+238 ADLSTQGFAMGFMS

-264 AVNSMGVSIIAAQ
+264 AVNGMGVTIIAAQ
-277 ITGRRI
+277 TTGRRI

-310 KKRIKSA
+310 KSRIKSA

-323 INTIWSIITPA
+323 INTIWSIISVV
-334 FVYILSI
+334 FVYTLSI
-341 PVIRFISGSSDK
+341 PLIRFISGSYDK
-353 GLISDAKLYIGM
+353 ELIANAKLYVAM
-365 AAPFFWALGLVFN
+365 AAPFFWALGILFN

-384 GMDQKAE
+384 GMDRKIE
-391 PILSSFIELVC
+391 PLISSCIELIC
-402 KIACVIFII
+402 KIAFVLFVI
-411 PHAGYFAVVLTEPVI
+411 PRVAYMGVVLTEPII
-426 WVIMA
+426 WVVMV
-431 LQLAYSFYVRK
+431 LQLAYSFYMMK
-442 KISEKFI
+442 
-449 K
+449 

>member
-1 MKKFKSIDLLDSPI
+1 MKRLKSIDLLSSPI
-15 VSSLLI
+15 VSSLLT

-43 VGNFLGFRS
+43 VGNFLGFNS

-71 GLANGMAIVV
+71 GIANGMGIVV
-81 ARHFGAGDLEKIKKA
+81 ARHFGAGDIEKIKKA

-102 IGSILSLL
+102 IGSVLSLA
-110 VMIVGGV
+110 VMLVGGV
-117 WLYGLLR
+117 WLYELLR
-124 LVHTPENIIDEAY
+124 LVHIPENIIDEAY

-143 MVFFFLT
+143 MIFFFLT

-157 AMLRAIG
+157 SMLRAIG

-172 LLFTSVINIG
+172 LLVTSVINIG

-203 VSQAVSAILCI
+203 ISQAISALLCI
-214 IYMCIKAKILI
+214 VYMYIKADILI
-225 PGLRHFKYDFYVY
+225 PKLKHFKYNYYVY
-238 SDLSTQGLAMGFMS
+238 ADLSTQGFAMGFMS

-264 AVNSMGVSIIAAQ
+264 AVNGMGVTIIAAQ
-277 ITGRRI
+277 TTGRRI

-310 KKRIKSA
+310 KSRIKSA

-323 INTIWSIITPA
+323 INTIWSIISVV
-334 FVYILSI
+334 FVYTLSI
-341 PVIRFISGSSDK
+341 WLIRFISGSDDK
-353 GLISDAKLYIGM
+353 ELIANAKLYIAM
-365 AAPFFWALGLVFN
+365 AAPFFWALGILFN

-384 GMDQKAE
+384 GMDRKIE
-391 PILSSFIELVC
+391 PLISSCIELIC
-402 KIACVIFII
+402 KIAFVLFVI
-411 PHAGYFAVVLTEPVI
+411 PHVGYMGVVLTEPII
-426 WVIMA
+426 WVVMV
-431 LQLAYSFYVRK
+431 LQLAYSFYMMK
-442 KISEKFI
+442 
-449 K
+449 

>member
-1 MKKFKSIDLLDSPI
+1 MKRVKSIDLLSSPI
-15 VSSLLI
+15 VSSLLT

-71 GLANGMAIVV
+71 GIANGMGIVV
-81 ARHFGAGDLEKIKKA
+81 ARHFGAGDIEKIKKA

-102 IGSILSLL
+102 IGSVLSLA
-110 VMIVGGV
+110 VMLVGGV

-124 LVHTPENIIDEAY
+124 LVHIPENIINEAY

-143 MVFFFLT
+143 MIFFFLT

-157 AMLRAIG
+157 SMLRAIG

-172 LLFTSVINIG
+172 LLVTSVINIG

-203 VSQAVSAILCI
+203 ISQAISALLCI
-214 IYMCIKAKILI
+214 VYMYIKADILI
-225 PGLRHFKYDFYVY
+225 PKLKHFKYNYYVY
-238 SDLSTQGLAMGFMS
+238 VDLSTQGFAMGFMS

-264 AVNSMGVSIIAAQ
+264 AVNGMGVTIIAAQ
-277 ITGRRI
+277 TTGRRI

-310 KKRIKSA
+310 KSRIKSA

-323 INTIWSIITPA
+323 INTIWSIISVV
-334 FVYILSI
+334 FVYTLSI
-341 PVIRFISGSSDK
+341 PFIRFISGSYDK
-353 GLISDAKLYIGM
+353 GLIANAKLYIAM
-365 AAPFFWALGLVFN
+365 AAPFFWALGILFN

-384 GMDQKAE
+384 GMDRKIE
-391 PILSSFIELVC
+391 PLISSCIELIC
-402 KIACVIFII
+402 KIAFVLFVI
-411 PHAGYFAVVLTEPVI
+411 PRVGYTGVVLTEPII
-426 WVIMA
+426 WVVMV
-431 LQLAYSFYVRK
+431 LQLAYSFYIRK
-442 KISEKFI
+442 
-449 K
+449 